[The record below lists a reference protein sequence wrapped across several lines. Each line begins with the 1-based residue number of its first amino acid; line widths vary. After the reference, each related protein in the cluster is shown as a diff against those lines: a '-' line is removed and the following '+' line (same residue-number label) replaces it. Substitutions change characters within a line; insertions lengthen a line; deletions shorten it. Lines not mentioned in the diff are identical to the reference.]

1 MAYGVPYS
9 FVPGTKAKADEVN
22 ANFIDILNKIEDAN
36 LRIDGTNENLT
47 EQVDELSSTK
57 VNLDLSNLDDTG
69 KGVLN
74 AKANASDLDGKWTY
88 KHITLINNVSLNG
101 TTNLNYSLSSYLP
114 NDGNVYEVIITV
126 NLAASGWKRLYIG
139 TDIVSTLIPI
149 CASNKIDASGAILLP
164 VGKGRKISVTRQS
177 TYTGNIEKLYVS
189 AYRKVR

>member
-1 MAYGVPYS
+1 M
-9 FVPGTKAKADEVN
+9 
-22 ANFIDILNKIEDAN
+22 
-36 LRIDGTNENLT
+36 
-47 EQVDELSSTK
+47 
-57 VNLDLSNLDDTG
+57 
-69 KGVLN
+69 N